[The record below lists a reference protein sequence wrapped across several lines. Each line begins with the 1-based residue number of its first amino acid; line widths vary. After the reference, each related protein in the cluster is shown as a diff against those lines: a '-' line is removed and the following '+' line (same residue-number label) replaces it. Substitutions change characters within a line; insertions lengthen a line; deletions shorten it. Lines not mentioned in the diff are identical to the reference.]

1 MFFFVGV
8 IFDLD
13 NTFFIVRHVL
23 FIFWGGRG
31 GVRLES
37 SCIQV
42 SMVYVNV
49 RKMKFHVIIVIQS
62 HGHS

>member
-1 MFFFVGV
+1 MGV

-13 NTFFIVRHVL
+13 KTSFLGRHVL
-23 FIFWGGRG
+23 FWERRG
-31 GVRLES
+31 VHLRLES

-49 RKMKFHVIIVIQS
+49 RKIRFRVIMVTLS
-62 HGHS
+62 RLVPVTY